1 MFESRSQFY
10 NVFLFCFIIAMLLG
24 GFLVPLLVPS
34 AILKGSVTGAWGG
47 ALIAGASALSG
58 VKIAEFQARRT
69 NAEIVDGER
78 LSIETLVI
86 AEMTVLA
93 ERLITTIPL
102 IKKLMINHPP
112 DNPVHLGSI
121 RPSVFGS
128 MPLTRSVSAR
138 ITILHKN
145 KIAAITRFLTELD
158 LFLSDLA
165 QFSSDRGILPYG
177 HMLFLQARLSNICE
191 ELSLLFSKIDPSH
204 NVINENKTEEIAS
217 VVLMRLS
224 K

>member
-1 MFESRSQFY
+1 MFRNRSQFY
-10 NVFLFCFIIAMLLG
+10 NVFLVWVIIAMLLG

-47 ALIAGASALSG
+47 ALIAGASALIG

-69 NAEIVDGER
+69 NTEMVAGER
-78 LSIETLVI
+78 LRIETLVI

-102 IKKLMINHPP
+102 INKMMRNHPP

-121 RPSVFGS
+121 RTSVFGS
-128 MPLTRSVSAR
+128 MPLTRSVSSH

-145 KIAAITRFLTELD
+145 KG
-158 LFLSDLA
+158 SV
-165 QFSSDRGILPYG
+165 RGRG
-177 HMLFLQARLSNICE
+177 G
-191 ELSLLFSKIDPSH
+191 LLG
-204 NVINENKTEEIAS
+204 S
-217 VVLMRLS
+217 VTV
-224 K
+224 